1 MFNENN
7 EEVFPY
13 QVNTIMPILGLSV
26 GNIMVP
32 STVKLTKEDVRM
44 CLPKAPVF
52 RRFSNGKLER
62 VSISS
67 VDRLHNEKFMTEKE
81 YEEFLDKQND
91 NRGKVYETAP
101 VVEEKEEKEPEP
113 EVEVKESVVEEEVAV
128 EESTTVEAETVEEAA
143 QTEEVVEEST
153 EENVND
159 EEISEEVTEDSP
171 EEVVEERNNRNNRY
185 NNKKKH
191 NR

>member
-101 VVEEKEEKEPEP
+101 VVEEKEEKEPEL
-113 EVEVKESVVEEEVAV
+113 EVEVNEPVVEEEVTV

-159 EEISEEVTEDSP
+159 EEISEEVTE
-171 EEVVEERNNRNNRY
+171 EVVEERNNRNNRY